1 MTSSHSNVSRL
12 EQLIQRYL
20 LPLIALAYLLSAIW
34 PELGIWLR
42 THQLLGYGKS
52 PLGEITS
59 VHLLL
64 AGLLFNTGLAVP
76 LKELIWL
83 GRHPKMVLLGLSI
96 RLTACGLI
104 MLLLLAGGSLLTGL
118 FWDAVLLGLILVM
131 VMPVA
136 NSSAGWS
143 HHSDANVGLSIS
155 LILVSVILSPL
166 LVPGLLQLAGKLA
179 QENASI
185 SYSSLANNYAG
196 SFVMLWVIL
205 PALTGIICRAAF
217 LKERYDRFKAA
228 IKAATCLCLLLL
240 NYANGAVSLP
250 QILHQGAGFV
260 VGVAALCAILLC
272 VLLFLAAW
280 IVSRLCRLSRRDQL
294 AVMYSTAMSNTGVAL
309 VLATSVLPHHTTTH
323 VVIILYTLI
332 QHIIA
337 GIVDEIRIHSACS
350 RECGGEEEISSTIT
364 NQPIS
369 KSSKSFPERPTTQ
382 TGSQAAVTREDS
394 VASKGS

>member
-1 MTSSHSNVSRL
+1 MTSSRSNVSWP

-20 LPLIALAYLLSAIW
+20 LPLIALAYLLSAYW
-34 PELGIWLR
+34 PDLGIWLR
-42 THQLLGYGKS
+42 NYPLLGHGK
-52 PLGEITS
+52 TS
-59 VHLLL
+59 LVEVTAVHLLL

-83 GRHPKMVLLGLSI
+83 GRHPKLVLVGLSI

-104 MLLLLAGGSLLTGL
+104 MLILLAGGSVFSGL
-118 FWDAVLLGLILVM
+118 FWDTLLLGLILVM

-155 LILVSVILSPL
+155 LILVSVMLSPFM
-166 LVPGLLQLAGKLA
+166 VPGLLELAGKIA
-179 QENASI
+179 PENASI
-185 SYSSLANNYAG
+185 SYGALAENYAG

-205 PALTGIICRAAF
+205 PAALGIICRTLL
-217 LKERYDRFKAA
+217 LKNNYVRWKVV
-228 IKAATCLCLLLL
+228 IKGATCFCLLLL

-250 QILHQGAGFV
+250 EVLRNGAGGV
-260 VGVAALCAILLC
+260 VGIAAICVILLC
-272 VLLFLAAW
+272 CLLFAAAW
-280 IVSRLCRLSRRDQL
+280 GVSQLCKLSRRDQL

-323 VVIILYTLI
+323 LTIILYTLI

-337 GIVDEIRIHSACS
+337 GVVDELWLQSVPISVS
-350 RECGGEEEISSTIT
+350 ESVEECSSTIT
-364 NQPIS
+364 IQPVS
-369 KSSKSFPERPTTQ
+369 KSLPERPTTQ
-382 TGSQAAVTREDS
+382 TGSQATVIREEPFVS
-394 VASKGS
+394 NES

>member
-1 MTSSHSNVSRL
+1 M
-12 EQLIQRYL
+12 IQRYL
-20 LPLIALAYLLSAIW
+20 LPLIALAYLLSAIQ

-64 AGLLFNTGLAVP
+64 AGLLLNTGLAVP

-118 FWDAVLLGLILVM
+118 FWNAMLLGLILVM

-166 LVPGLLQLAGKLA
+166 LVPGLLQLAGNLT

-185 SYSSLANNYAG
+185 SYSSLAESYAG

-205 PALTGIICRAAF
+205 PAIAGIICRAAF
-217 LKERYDRFKAA
+217 LQDRYFRYKAV

-250 QILHQGAGFV
+250 QIFHHGAGFV
-260 VGVAALCAILLC
+260 VGVAALCTILLC
-272 VLLFLAAW
+272 ISLFLAAW
-280 IVSRLCRLSRRDQL
+280 MVSRLCRLSQRDQL

-323 VVIILYTLI
+323 ITIIFYTLI

-337 GIVDEIRIHSACS
+337 GIVDELSIHSACS
-350 RECGGEEEISSTIT
+350 LECGREEDISSTIT
-364 NQPIS
+364 SQPI
-369 KSSKSFPERPTTQ
+369 SKSFPERPTTQ
-382 TGSQAAVTREDS
+382 TGSQAAVTRENS
-394 VASKGS
+394 VVSKGS